1 MERFDIIEY
10 LAGLFAFTFD
20 KTVLKRIAL
29 EREVSDVTDYED
41 LDAQTKDLLRADL
54 MYTAY
59 YSPNV
64 WASSTQSHGSYTKTI
79 GSQTIYAADR
89 ERLYNAFMSIY
100 RKYNDDKLE
109 EIEGSTGTLQWLDI

>member
-64 WASSTQSHGSYTKTI
+64 WASSTQSHGSYTKSI
-79 GSQTIYAADR
+79 GSQTVYAADR

-100 RKYNDDKLE
+100 RKYNDDKLT
-109 EIEGSTGTLQWLDI
+109 EIEGSTGTMQWLDI

>member
-64 WASSTQSHGSYTKTI
+64 WASSTQSHGSYTKSI

-100 RKYNDDKLE
+100 RKYNDDKLV
-109 EIEGSTGTLQWLDI
+109 EIEGSTGTMQWLDI

>member
-29 EREVSDVTDYED
+29 EREVSDVSYYED

>member
-41 LDAQTKDLLRADL
+41 IDAQTKDLLRADL

>member
-100 RKYNDDKLE
+100 RKYNDNKLE